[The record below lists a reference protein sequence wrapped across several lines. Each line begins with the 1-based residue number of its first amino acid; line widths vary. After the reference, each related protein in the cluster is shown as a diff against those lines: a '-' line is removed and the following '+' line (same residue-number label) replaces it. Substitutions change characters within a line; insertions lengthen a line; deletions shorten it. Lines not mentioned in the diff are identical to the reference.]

1 MRFLEIAPTA
11 GLPPRLAD
19 LLVWPRA
26 GVLEAALEE
35 MLGVPAQ
42 VECSGTACLVIA
54 LEALKQLS
62 PRKTVIIP
70 AFTCPLVVL
79 AIAQAGLKAL
89 PCDLAQGGFEMSETH
104 LSQLLSPDTLALV
117 ATHYAGQIADVA
129 RLRARARDAFIIED
143 AAQVFGVPGAG
154 LQGDIG
160 FFSFALGKGFTTC
173 EGGALVART
182 GEMRA
187 RLAAAGA
194 RLRQKRTG
202 RSLWIDLNFLCY
214 HFLYNGLGLR
224 LIYGL
229 AKNFW
234 LARGDEIAAIGDYF
248 DEDIPVYAMSDWR
261 KAVGASSLG
270 RLKGHLAAAG
280 AVRAKL
286 EAALGGSAGSSLLPL
301 REKVA
306 LLRRMRH
313 GTKHSLNLNAK
324 ARFAVPSS
332 GPSGPPSP
340 AGGEGGA
347 LPLPATFLLHTFA
360 THAQCASALKA
371 LWTAPLGVT
380 KLFARCIG
388 DYPYLAGKL
397 EPSSTPNARDMA
409 ARTITISASPRL
421 RDADIAEIAS
431 RIHLA
436 VAET

>member
-187 RLAAAGA
+187 RLAAAAA
-194 RLRQKRTG
+194 RVRQRRRG
-202 RSLWIDLNFLCY
+202 LSLWIDLNFLAY

-224 LIYGL
+224 LIYGP

-234 LARGDEIAAIGDYF
+234 LARGDEIKAIGDQF
-248 DEDIPVYAMSDWR
+248 DDDIPLYAMSAWR
-261 KAVGASSLG
+261 KTVGAASLG
-270 RLKGHLAAAG
+270 RLRGHLEAAG

-286 EAALGGSAGSSLLPL
+286 QAALSRTTLERGPPGPQVLRTAALGPPALADLEVRAPRSA
-301 REKVA
+301 
-306 LLRRMRH
+306 
-313 GTKHSLNLNAK
+313 
-324 ARFAVPSS
+324 
-332 GPSGPPSP
+332 
-340 AGGEGGA
+340 
-347 LPLPATFLLHTFA
+347 LPATFVFHTFA
-360 THAQCASALKA
+360 TPAQCKAALKT
-371 LWTAPLGVT
+371 LWTSPLGVT

-388 DYPYLAGKL
+388 DYAYLQGKL
-397 EPSSTPNARDMA
+397 EPSSTPNARDLA
-409 ARTITISASPRL
+409 ARAITISASPRL

-431 RIHLA
+431 RIARA
-436 VAET
+436 VADS